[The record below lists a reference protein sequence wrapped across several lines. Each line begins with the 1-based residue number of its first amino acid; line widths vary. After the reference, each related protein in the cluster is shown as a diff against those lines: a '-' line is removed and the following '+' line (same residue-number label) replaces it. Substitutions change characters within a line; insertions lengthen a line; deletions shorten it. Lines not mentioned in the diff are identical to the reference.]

1 MGQRLN
7 LEIVNN
13 NGVLANSYY
22 HWSAYSGSAIEL
34 TEAVLSAF
42 YDSPEDI
49 SQLGLAVFMLQETGA
64 GIYSEERE
72 RINADE
78 SGLYNGIE
86 FQNSRDRNCGLLSV
100 TQVGIDDTERWEEG
114 RVTVNIE
121 NETVNFDVV
130 WECTAEEYNDD
141 MEDEDAFD
149 ELTECDVSFEDIPF
163 DEFYGVRDVWE
174 TYQDGFRTPSGY
186 AVTWIG

>member
-13 NGVLANSYY
+13 NGVIANSYY

-34 TEAVLSAF
+34 TEAALGAF

-64 GIYSEERE
+64 GLYTDEKE
-72 RINADE
+72 RISADGTGIF
-78 SGLYNGIE
+78 SGID
-86 FQNSRDRNCGLLSV
+86 FRDARDRNRGLLSV
-100 TQVGIDDTERWEEG
+100 TEVGIKETERWEEG

-121 NETVNFDVV
+121 DETVDFNVA
-130 WECTAEEYNDD
+130 WTCTADEFNEN
-141 MEDEDAFD
+141 MEDDDAFD
-149 ELTECDVSFEDIPF
+149 SLPSYDCPMSGVSFE
-163 DEFYGVRDVWE
+163 EFYTIRAAYEDYPE
-174 TYQDGFRTPSGY
+174 GFVDSDGY

>member
-7 LEIVNN
+7 LEIVDN

-34 TEAVLSAF
+34 TEAALGAF

-64 GIYSEERE
+64 GLS
-72 RINADE
+72 
-78 SGLYNGIE
+78 SGEMGRVSTDQSGIYNGIE
-86 FQNSRDRNCGLLSV
+86 FRNARDRNSGLLSV
-100 TQVGIDDTERWEEG
+100 TKAGIEETERWEEG

-121 NETVNFDVV
+121 DETVDFGVV
-130 WECTAEEYNDD
+130 WTCTADEYNED
-141 MEDEDAFD
+141 MEDDDAFD
-149 ELTECDVSFEDIPF
+149 SLPCYDCPMSGVSFEDFCSI
-163 DEFYGVRDVWE
+163 RT
-174 TYQDGFRTPSGY
+174 TYEDHPDGFVDSDGY
-186 AVTWIG
+186 VVTWIG